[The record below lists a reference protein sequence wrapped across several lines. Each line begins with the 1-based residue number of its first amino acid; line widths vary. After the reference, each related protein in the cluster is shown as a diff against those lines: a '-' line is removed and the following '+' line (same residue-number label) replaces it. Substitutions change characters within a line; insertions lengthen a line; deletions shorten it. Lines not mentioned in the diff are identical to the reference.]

1 MNPLNPNRKRSRA
14 RAPRF
19 RALASALLLAIGLG
33 ASAVVQAFPGFGSA
47 AGGAGCD
54 SLASEPVN
62 YQVVFEDE
70 IQPYFGGVLGS
81 PITPRCETCHVALSF
96 GNMSLAPINVLTN
109 LLGVDGS
116 GQQSPNYPLRRI
128 VPGHPEQSLL
138 FLRINCDD
146 APDTGGR
153 MPPGSGGG
161 MNDPEFLHFEALVH
175 DWIKSGALMFGS
187 DRVFQAGFDDLR

>member
-1 MNPLNPNRKRSRA
+1 
-14 RAPRF
+14 
-19 RALASALLLAIGLG
+19 LLLGGGLG
-33 ASAVVQAFPGFGSA
+33 ASAVVQALPGYGSA
-47 AGGAGCD
+47 GGGASCD

-62 YQVVFEDE
+62 YRVVFEDE

-81 PITPRCETCHVALSF
+81 PINPRCETCHVTVTN
-96 GNMSLAPINVLTN
+96 GDMNLAPINVMVN
-109 LLGVDGS
+109 LLGIDGD
-116 GQQSPNYPLRRI
+116 GQQSPTYPLRRI
-128 VPGHPEQSLL
+128 VPGHPERSLL
-138 FLRINCDD
+138 YLRINCDD

-153 MPPGSGGG
+153 MPPGSEGG